1 MYLGFSPTELYKI
14 TFFSLSEDYG
24 IEPRIKA
31 EFFTEQ
37 LITGLHSSQLKLM
50 RKSFEWW
57 VREV

>member
-37 LITGLHSSQLKLM
+37 LISGAFISAQAHEK
-50 RKSFEWW
+50 
-57 VREV
+57 VV